1 MIRHEIIQLFVICY
15 SFIFCVKI
23 RNFRYTIILGK
34 FNCQLYCSLY
44 NLIIQSLLKWNE
56 LKKRKTELGKN
67 INAVQE
73 AIFNPKFGE
82 QTSQISF
89 QKMFLP
95 ITDKLDDLTNL
106 IALAL
111 LFTKEKS
118 KRKTKFQ
125 IIEYLLSIICQITI
139 LTIFMMKVLNLK

>member
-1 MIRHEIIQLFVICY
+1 MADATRRKAIKRACSTQIPLTGTGVLTYLFLLASWFDVG
-15 SFIFCVKI
+15 SASH
-23 RNFRYTIILGK
+23 
-34 FNCQLYCSLY
+34 CSCPIDCRL
-44 NLIIQSLLKWNE
+44 NSLVPLSSLNSLLKWNE

-111 LFTKEKS
+111 LFPKKSQKEKRNS
-118 KRKTKFQ
+118 R
-125 IIEYLLSIICQITI
+125 L
-139 LTIFMMKVLNLK
+139 

>member
-1 MIRHEIIQLFVICY
+1 MLFVTVLTY
-15 SFIFCVKI
+15 LFLLASWFDVGSAS
-23 RNFRYTIILGK
+23 IILHLQ
-34 FNCQLYCSLY
+34 CRLTSLVPLSSL
-44 NLIIQSLLKWNE
+44 NSLLKWNE

-89 QKMFLP
+89 QKIFLP
-95 ITDKLDDLTNL
+95 ITEKLDDLTNL

-125 IIEYLLSIICQITI
+125 I
-139 LTIFMMKVLNLK
+139 

>member
-1 MIRHEIIQLFVICY
+1 M
-15 SFIFCVKI
+15 
-23 RNFRYTIILGK
+23 LGK

-44 NLIIQSLLKWNE
+44 NLIIKSLLKWNE

-111 LFTKEKS
+111 LFPKKSQKEKRNS
-118 KRKTKFQ
+118 R
-125 IIEYLLSIICQITI
+125 L
-139 LTIFMMKVLNLK
+139 